1 MIVTFGHFRWSVRE
15 IDEPEL
21 QTAAFLHID
30 IDIDIGSSS
39 SSSTLSRD
47 GGSGGGGGGG
57 GCAVVGST
65 ISFRVDVAAVTSA
78 LFAR

>member
-30 IDIDIGSSS
+30 IGS